1 MIKYKLFCKRCE
13 FSFDSWFA
21 SSREYEKLKK
31 KNFLN
36 CHNCGSRN
44 VEKTLMAPKL
54 ISKLKTE
61 VSDENNLKIKEIK
74 NKIRDY
80 QKFIKKNF
88 EYVGE
93 NFAYEARSIHYSK
106 KKNKKNI
113 FGKASIEDGKELK
126 EEGIETSTIPWI
138 EDKEN

>member
-1 MIKYKLFCKRCE
+1 MKPNLANSNFKQDKAYKNNKNV
-13 FSFDSWFA
+13 
-21 SSREYEKLKK
+21 KK
-31 KNFLN
+31 KL
-36 CHNCGSRN
+36 R
-44 VEKTLMAPKL
+44 E
-54 ISKLKTE
+54 
-61 VSDENNLKIKEIK
+61 
-74 NKIRDY
+74 Y
-80 QKFIKKNF
+80 QKFVKENF

-113 FGKASIEDGKELK
+113 FGKASIEDVKELK